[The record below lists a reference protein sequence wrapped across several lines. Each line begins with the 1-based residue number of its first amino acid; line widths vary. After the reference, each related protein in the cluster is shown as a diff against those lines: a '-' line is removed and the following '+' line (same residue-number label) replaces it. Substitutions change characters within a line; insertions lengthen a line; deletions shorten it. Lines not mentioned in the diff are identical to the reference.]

1 MDIKVWSE
9 NAKNGTP
16 ILIVNKN
23 GKEFRLNSIYQPEK
37 EAERFAIQYKEL
49 EKGSIVIVFGY
60 ANGIFPAALNVACKD
75 SANIIYYE
83 PSAEIKRE
91 SNLQKEE
98 ELFEQVATIQ
108 YVLPLNDISHKNVFS
123 LEQFPELLDRLIN
136 VTNYKKVQI
145 IILPKYRE
153 LFPDEYE
160 AFYKTVQYH
169 VQKIQMNIATAKG
182 MGYSAVVNNIRN
194 LSHLENSYCS
204 DSFVGMFP
212 KNMPAIIVSAGPS
225 LEKNVTVLR
234 RAKNHALIIC
244 VDSAAKY
251 LMKHEIQPDI
261 LVSVDPKKPLNLFE
275 DDRLDGIP
283 IIASTDSNYKIF
295 EKIPRSGI
303 IFASTE
309 NEYVQDLYRQTGHD
323 IHRLKSGGS
332 VATFAFSLCIQWG
345 FQTIIL
351 IGQDLALADM
361 QRYAGRERQE
371 LEGIEL
377 IEVPDIYGNPT
388 YTVRDYYY
396 YLKWFE
402 EELALYPDV
411 RVIDATEGG
420 AKISGT
426 EIRTLQNAVDECCTK
441 SVQYEFSIKNFQPA
455 FSIEQ
460 KKKVHNQIVESGIT
474 LKAFYNELEIAMKQA
489 AYLCDLEKKG
499 MHTSVPGRKM
509 HEELLAVCN
518 RYNRM
523 KESFFIQRLIDAEYL
538 EEFMGLFQENSNLTL
553 GQYGKLQRYFEILR
567 VATDKII
574 QEWDASVDDWSK
586 E

>member
-1 MDIKVWSE
+1 METKAWSE

-16 ILIVNKN
+16 ILIVDRN
-23 GKEFRLNSIYQPEK
+23 GKEFRLNSTYQPEK

-49 EKGSIVIVFGY
+49 EKGSIIIVFGY
-60 ANGIFPAALNVACKD
+60 ANGIFPAALNVACKE

-83 PSAEIKRE
+83 PSAEIMRE
-91 SNLQKEE
+91 SILQKEE
-98 ELFEQVATIQ
+98 ELFEQVETIQ
-108 YVLPLNDISHKNVFS
+108 YVLPFNDISQKNVFS
-123 LEQFPELLDRLIN
+123 LEQFPELLDCLIN

-145 IILPKYRE
+145 ISLPKYRE

-194 LSHLENSYCS
+194 LSHLEDGYCS

-212 KNMPAIIVSAGPS
+212 KTMPAIIVSAGPS
-225 LEKNVTVLR
+225 LEKNVTVLKK
-234 RAKNHALIIC
+234 AKDHALIIC

-251 LMKHEIQPDI
+251 LMEHEIQPDI
-261 LVSVDPKKPLNLFE
+261 LVSVDPQKPLNLFE

-295 EKIPRSGI
+295 EKIPKSGI

-309 NEYVQDLYRQTGHD
+309 NEYVQDLYRQAGHD

-361 QRYAGRERQE
+361 QRYAGGDRQKQ
-371 LEGIEL
+371 EGIEL

-402 EELALYPDV
+402 EEIVLHSDV

-426 EIRTLQNAVDECCTK
+426 EIKTLQNAVDECCAE
-441 SVQYEFSIKNFQPA
+441 SVGYEFYVKNFQQA
-455 FSIEQ
+455 FTKEQ
-460 KKKVHNQIVESGIT
+460 KLKVHDQIVESGKT
-474 LKAFYNELEIAMKQA
+474 LKAFYNELENTIRQA
-489 AYLCDLEKKG
+489 ACMCDLEKKG
-499 MHTSVPGRKM
+499 MHTSVQGRKI
-509 HEELLAVCN
+509 HEELLAMCD
-518 RYNRM
+518 RYNGM

-567 VATDKII
+567 VVTDKII
-574 QEWDASVDDWSK
+574 QEWNI
-586 E
+586 